1 MQHLQRALLVA
12 DGRELVRALER
23 ILGFLC
29 GERVSCGSV
38 SLSAAAQLS
47 RSGGWRLLW
56 CASLAARGLSRGAVP
71 SVRSALTA
79 VLARGVVSQKALQ
92 RVFVKPDAAAHVKI
106 LISHG
111 ASELAAGA
119 SLVADAASRRAALNL
134 WLRALAGAHWQAS
147 AGLLEAN
154 KANSPAK

>member
-1 MQHLQRALLVA
+1 MALYL
-12 DGRELVRALER
+12 
-23 ILGFLC
+23 
-29 GERVSCGSV
+29 
-38 SLSAAAQLS
+38 SLSVPAQLS